1 MVDSGSCGP
10 GSGLSYNH
18 WLVFI
23 SWCLSPLRS
32 VGKVAVPFHETL
44 GVGVCID
51 GGLGGGGITGDMLTL
66 AGIQKLRLAHFEEM
80 LPQQST
86 VARRSCCSIF

>member
-1 MVDSGSCGP
+1 MWS

-32 VGKVAVPFHETL
+32 VGKVAVHFCENFTKHWGWVCVLT
-44 GVGVCID
+44 VGW
-51 GGLGGGGITGDMLTL
+51 GGGGEEITGDMLTL

-80 LPQQST
+80 LPQQSA
-86 VARRSCCSIF
+86 VARRSCCSVF

>member
-1 MVDSGSCGP
+1 MHFYENFTKHGGWVCV
-10 GSGLSYNH
+10 LT
-18 WLVFI
+18 
-23 SWCLSPLRS
+23 
-32 VGKVAVPFHETL
+32 VGW
-44 GVGVCID
+44 
-51 GGLGGGGITGDMLTL
+51 GGGITGDMLTL

>member
-1 MVDSGSCGP
+1 M
-10 GSGLSYNH
+10 
-18 WLVFI
+18 
-23 SWCLSPLRS
+23 
-32 VGKVAVPFHETL
+32 
-44 GVGVCID
+44 CID